1 MIESPTRDY
10 RYERKFLVEELDVG
24 QVRLMVKRHPS
35 MFYETYPPRV
45 VNNLY
50 LDTEEMDN
58 YYANLSGAAERRKVR
73 VRWYG
78 ELFGAVASPVLEFK
92 IKSGLVGKKQSYPFP
107 ALRLDENFSQRT
119 FQELARD
126 SDLPDPVRHHL
137 RTLNVVLRNNYR
149 RWYYATKDG
158 HYRLTVDAEMAYYR
172 VRKFENHFINRVLDD
187 GRVIVEMKYEKPFEP
202 QSDRVAGFFPFRITR
217 NSKYVTGIESV
228 YLS

>member
-1 MIESPTRDY
+1 MSEAQTREY
-10 RYERKFLVEELDVG
+10 RYERKFLVEELDAG
-24 QVRLMVKRHPS
+24 QVRLMVRRHPA
-35 MFYETYPPRV
+35 MFYEPYPPRV

-58 YYANLSGAAERRKVR
+58 YYANLSGAAERCKVR

-92 IKSGLVGKKQSYPFP
+92 IKNGLVGTKQSHPFP
-107 ALRLDENFSQRT
+107 AFRLDENFSQRY
-119 FQELARD
+119 FQGLARD

-137 RTLNVVLRNNYR
+137 RTLNVVLCNNYR
-149 RWYYATKDG
+149 RWYYASKDG
-158 HYRLTVDAEMAYYR
+158 RYRVTVDTGMAYYR
-172 VRKFENHFINRVLDD
+172 VRKFGNRFVGRVRDD

-202 QSDRVAGFFPFRITR
+202 QADRVAGFFPFRITR

-228 YLS
+228 YI